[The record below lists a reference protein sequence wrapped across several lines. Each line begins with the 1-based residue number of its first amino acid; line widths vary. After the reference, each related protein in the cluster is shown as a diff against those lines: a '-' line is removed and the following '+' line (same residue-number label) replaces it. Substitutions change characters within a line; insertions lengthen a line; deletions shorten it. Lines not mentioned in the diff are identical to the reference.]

1 MPDKLRVGIIGRT
14 GKGNYGHGLDA
25 VWSDIPR
32 CEVVAVA
39 DEHEAGRLDAQKR
52 TKAANAY
59 ADYHE
64 MLDKEKLDLVAVAP
78 RWIDQHRE
86 MALAAAAHGCH
97 IYMEK
102 PFVPTLAQADE
113 VIRACEMRHTKLALS
128 HQTHY
133 TPTNAVVQ
141 KLIAAGEIGDVL
153 EFRGRG
159 KEDQRGGA
167 EDTWVL
173 GSHILDLM
181 RMFASYLITSEWSDE
196 AAFQSGDATSCFA
209 TVTSK
214 GQPIS
219 AADVIE
225 GNEGIGPL
233 AGDAVHAR
241 YSFAKGVVG
250 TFDSV
255 RAKAGT
261 PSRFAL
267 QILGSRGVI
276 ELSTG
281 YLAPVWLLKDASWSP
296 GRSGAKWQPVTS
308 QGVGVPET
316 LKGAGLPAGNVAAV
330 NDLLDAIDKDR
341 QPLCSMYAG
350 RAVLEMIAAIFES
363 QRVGGPVPLPLAR
376 RDNPLT
382 ALK

>member
-25 VWSDIPR
+25 VWADVPQ

-39 DEHEAGRLDAQKR
+39 DEHEAGRLDAKKR
-52 TKAANAY
+52 TKAAKAY

-64 MLDKEKLDLVAVAP
+64 MLDKEKLNIVAVAP

-113 VIRACEMRHTKLALS
+113 VIRACEMRHIKLALS

-159 KEDQRGGA
+159 KEDQRGGS

-181 RMFASYLITSEWSDE
+181 RMFSSYLITSEWSDE

-214 GQPIS
+214 GQPIT

-241 YSFAKGVVG
+241 YSFANGVVG

-255 RAKAGT
+255 RDKTGS

-281 YLAPVWLLKDASWSP
+281 YLAPFWLLKDASWSP

-316 LKGAGLPAGNVAAV
+316 LKGDGLHAGNVAAV
-330 NDLLDAIDKDR
+330 NDLLDAIDKDVSR
-341 QPLCSMYAG
+341 CAACT
-350 RAVLEMIAAIFES
+350 RA
-363 QRVGGPVPLPLAR
+363 AR
-376 RDNPLT
+376 WLR
-382 ALK
+382 

>member
-1 MPDKLRVGIIGRT
+1 MPDKLRVGVIGRT
-14 GKGNYGHGLDA
+14 GKGNYGHGLDT
-25 VWSDIPR
+25 VWTDVPQ

-39 DEHEAGRLDAQKR
+39 DEQEAGRREAQKR
-52 TKAANAY
+52 TKAPVAY
-59 ADYHE
+59 ADFRE
-64 MLDKEKLDLVAVAP
+64 MLDKERLNIVAVAP

-86 MALAAAAHGCH
+86 MALAAAEHGCH

-102 PFVPTLAQADE
+102 PFVPTLAQADD
-113 VIRACEMRHTKLALS
+113 VIRACEMRHLKLALS

-133 TPTNAVVQ
+133 SPTNAVIQ
-141 KLIAAGEIGDVL
+141 KLIAAGEIGEVL
-153 EFRGRG
+153 ELRGRG
-159 KEDQRGGA
+159 KEDAQRGGG

-181 RMFASYLITSEWSDE
+181 RLFAGE
-196 AAFQSGDATSCFA
+196 ATSCFA
-209 TVTSK
+209 TVTAK
-214 GQPIS
+214 GRPIT
-219 AADVIE
+219 AADVVE

-241 YSFAKGVVG
+241 YSFANGVVG

-255 RAKAGT
+255 RGAGGN

-296 GRSGAKWQPVTS
+296 GRSGAKWQPITS
-308 QGVGVPET
+308 QGIDQPET
-316 LKGAGLPAGNVAAV
+316 LKGEGLHGGNVAAV
-330 NDLLDAIDKDR
+330 HDLLDAIDKDR
-341 QPLCSMYAG
+341 QPLCNMYAG
-350 RAVLEMIAAIFES
+350 RSVVGMIASIFES
-363 QRVGGPVPLPLAR
+363 QRVGGPVALTLTR

-382 ALK
+382 ELK

>member
-1 MPDKLRVGIIGRT
+1 MPDKFRVGVIGRT
-14 GKGNYGHGLDA
+14 GKGNYGHGLDT
-25 VWSDIPR
+25 VWADVPR

-39 DEHEAGRLDAQKR
+39 DEHEAGRLEAKKR

-59 ADYHE
+59 ADYRE
-64 MLDKEKLDLVAVAP
+64 MLDKEQLNVVAVAP

-113 VIRACEMRHTKLALS
+113 VIRECEMRHVKLALS

-133 TPTNAVVQ
+133 SPTNAVVQ
-141 KLIAAGEIGDVL
+141 KLIAGGEIGDVL
-153 EFRGRG
+153 EIRGRG
-159 KEDQRGGA
+159 KEDQRGGG

-181 RMFASYLITSEWSDE
+181 RMFV
-196 AAFQSGDATSCFA
+196 GDALSCYA

-219 AADVIE
+219 GADVVA

-241 YSFAKGVVG
+241 YSFANGVVG

-255 RAKAGT
+255 RAKGGA

-276 ELSTG
+276 ELTTG
-281 YLAPVWLLKDASWSP
+281 YLAPTWFLKDPSWSP
-296 GRSGAKWQPVTS
+296 GRSGAKWQQITS

-316 LKGAGLPAGNVAAV
+316 MKGEGLHAGNVAAV
-330 NDLLDAIDKDR
+330 HDLFDAIDKDR

-350 RAVLEMIAAIFES
+350 RAVVEMIAGIFES
-363 QRVGGPVPLPLAR
+363 QRVGGPVSLPLTQ
-376 RDNPLT
+376 RDNPLAKLT
-382 ALK
+382 

>member
-25 VWSDIPR
+25 VWADVPQ

-52 TKAANAY
+52 TKATTAY
-59 ADYHE
+59 ADYRE
-64 MLDKEKLDLVAVAP
+64 MLDKEKLNLVAVAP
-78 RWIDQHRE
+78 RWVDQHRE

-97 IYMEK
+97 VYMEK

-113 VIRACEMRHTKLALS
+113 VIRACEMRHIKLALS

-181 RMFASYLITSEWSDE
+181 RIF
-196 AAFQSGDATSCFA
+196 SGDATSCFA

-214 GQPIS
+214 GQPIT

-225 GNEGIGPL
+225 GNEGLGPL

-241 YSFAKGVVG
+241 YSFANGVIG

-255 RAKAGT
+255 RGKAGT

-276 ELSTG
+276 ELTTG
-281 YLAPVWLLKDASWSP
+281 YLASVWLLKDGSWSP

-308 QGVGVPET
+308 QGVGIPET
-316 LKGAGLPAGNVAAV
+316 IKGEGLHAGNVAAV
-330 NDLLDAIDKDR
+330 HDLLEAIDKDR

-350 RAVLEMIAAIFES
+350 RAVVEMIASIFES
-363 QRVGGPVPLPLAR
+363 QRIGGPVALPLVR
-376 RDNPLT
+376 RENPLT
-382 ALK
+382 ELK